1 MWNLVGLVK
10 CRYGRDEGG
19 EGGDFMAGKGSG
31 FAVRQWG
38 FWWNMEGGARKG
50 EGEMGKRGGRGGGFT
65 RPQTGWEESNLRR
78 EVDFCR
84 RGLHP
89 LEHKDDLHR
98 P

>member
-1 MWNLVGLVK
+1 MW
-10 CRYGRDEGG
+10 REGRENGV
-19 EGGDFMAGKGSG
+19 E
-31 FAVRQWG
+31 VRV
-38 FWWNMEGGARKG
+38 
-50 EGEMGKRGGRGGGFT
+50 RGGGGRVST
-65 RPQTGWEESNLRR
+65 RPQIDLEESNLRR